1 MQKSRVSLIILDGWG
16 IGPEYP
22 GNAERLAKTPTLNM
36 LWNTFP
42 HTELLASG
50 EAVGLPKGEVGNTET
65 GHLNIGAGRI
75 VYQDLPRINMAIAS
89 GTFFQNKAFLK
100 AADHVKTQGS
110 SLHILGLIGQGGVH
124 SVNEH
129 LYALLRFAKN
139 SGVPTVYLHLITDGR
154 DSAPTSS
161 PMYLEQ
167 VQKEIEE
174 IGIGKIASVLGRYYA
189 MDRDHRWERTKVAY
203 DALVNGV
210 GETSA
215 DIVGTINARY
225 SKGKTDEFLKPIIV
239 PGTARI
245 HDNDAVIFYNYRIDR
260 PRQLTRALTLP
271 ENGVANLPESFD
283 PYAVK
288 YHKTHLLETPQSTM
302 FARDHL
308 PKNLCFVTM
317 TQYEKD
323 FPVEV
328 AFPPEFVEMPLSR
341 IIALNGLRQLKLAES
356 EKERFVTYYF
366 NGQRELAFPG
376 EDVDITAS
384 PKVATYDLQPEMSGV
399 EQTKKLLAALNGSKY
414 DLVVINYANPDMV
427 AHTGNLQAT
436 IKACELVDGWLR
448 EVYGR
453 VMQTEGMVAMITAD
467 HGHAEQLTNPTTG
480 GVATEHTASPV
491 PFIMFGQQFLNQG
504 RTLTRGIL
512 ADIAPTILKILG
524 LEKPQ
529 GMTGRSLI

>member
-1 MQKSRVSLIILDGWG
+1 MQKTRVALIILDGWG

-22 GNAERLAKTPTLNM
+22 GNAERLAKTPTLNT

-75 VYQDLPRINMAIAS
+75 VYQDLPRINMAIAA
-89 GTFFQNKAFLK
+89 GTFFQNKAFIK
-100 AADHVKTQGS
+100 AAKHVKEHS
-110 SLHILGLIGQGGVH
+110 SALHILGLVGQGGVH

-129 LYALLRFAKN
+129 LYALLRFAK
-139 SGVPTVYLHLITDGR
+139 SSEIPTVYLHLITDGR
-154 DSAPTSS
+154 DSAPTSA

-174 IGIGKIASVLGRYYA
+174 IGIGKIATVIGRYYA

-203 DALVNGV
+203 DALVNGT
-210 GETSA
+210 GESSA
-215 DIVGTINARY
+215 DIIGTINTRY
-225 SKGKTDEFLKPIIV
+225 SQSETDEFLKPIIV

-271 ENGVANLPESFD
+271 ENGVVSLPESFD

-288 YHKTHLLETPQSTM
+288 YHKTHLAQVPQTTM
-302 FARDHL
+302 FSRDHL

-341 IIALNGLRQLKLAES
+341 VIALNGFRQLKLAES

-376 EDVDITAS
+376 EDVDITSS
-384 PKVATYDLQPEMSGV
+384 PKVATYDLQPEMSGI
-399 EQTKKLLAALNGSKY
+399 EQTKKLIAGITGSKY
-414 DLVVINYANPDMV
+414 DLIVINYANPDMV
-427 AHTGNLQAT
+427 AHTGNLQAS
-436 IKACELVDGWLR
+436 IKACEFVDEWLR

-467 HGHAEQLTNPTTG
+467 HGHAEQLTNPATG
-480 GVATEHTASPV
+480 AVATEHTASPV

-512 ADIAPTILKILG
+512 ADIAPTILKL
-524 LEKPQ
+524 LNLDKPPS
-529 GMTGRSLI
+529 MTGRSLL